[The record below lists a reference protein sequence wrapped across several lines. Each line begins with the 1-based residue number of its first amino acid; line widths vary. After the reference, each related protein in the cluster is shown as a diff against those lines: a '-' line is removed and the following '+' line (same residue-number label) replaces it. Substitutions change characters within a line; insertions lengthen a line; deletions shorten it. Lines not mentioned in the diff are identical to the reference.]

1 MVDAS
6 SIDSTLEHLETSDA
20 PVRAAQIRV
29 LGGAMALVPVE
40 ATAFAHRQRR
50 FMVNVAAIYGRP
62 ELSDAYDA
70 WADGFAASLRRGDA
84 AAYAGFLGDEGDA
97 RVREAYPGPT
107 WERLAE
113 IKFRYDP
120 GNLFRLN
127 QNVTPACGSINDRV
141 FTPEAQAR

>member
-1 MVDAS
+1 M
-6 SIDSTLEHLETSDA
+6 LEHLETSDA
-20 PVRAAQIRV
+20 PMCSAQIRV
-29 LGGAMALVPVE
+29 LGGAMARMPVE
-40 ATAFAHRQRR
+40 ATAFAHRQRP
-50 FMVNVAAIYGRP
+50 FMVNVAVIYGRP

-97 RVREAYPGPT
+97 RVRQAYPGPT

-127 QNVTPACGSINDRV
+127 QNVAPAVRVVNRRVSPRKRRVDR
-141 FTPEAQAR
+141 